1 MKLLIMQMKLLKF
14 FACYLFPILLLL
26 PFGVQA
32 QTDFSEKY
40 ASVITREDLKKHLT
54 IVAGAEMEGRETATP
69 GQRKAAAY
77 IESQFKEI
85 GLLMVPGLDGYQQ
98 SYPLFKDSMV
108 MSSLK
113 IGNKKYRFGKD
124 YIVLPYA
131 AENGLLKSK
140 QIIFTGYGISDKNYD
155 DYAGKHVKG
164 KVVVF
169 FTGEPKQ
176 DGKFIITGTTKNSNW
191 GGFSGAGR
199 KAILAKQKGA
209 LAAFSINPGIDS
221 FSNTT
226 LENAKKSGIY
236 FPRPVTKENEKVTV
250 ASILPSTAREIFG
263 SAVFNEL
270 LVKVKTSASLNEIKL
285 EKVAKLKLEYKKEQ
299 LPFSSTNVIGY
310 IEGTDKKDEFVFLT
324 GHYDHLG
331 KRDNVIYY
339 GADDDGS
346 GTVSVIE
353 MAKAFAKAKAEG
365 HGPRR
370 SIVFMTVSGEE
381 KGLWGSEY
389 YSDHP
394 LVPLDHTTVDLNT
407 DMVGRIDPARKVGD
421 SMNYIY
427 VIGDDKLSSD
437 LKPISSDVNQKYTN
451 LELDYKFNDPAD
463 PERIYFRSD
472 HYNFA
477 RKGVPIIFYF
487 DGIHKDYHRPTDTVD
502 KINFDLM
509 EKRVRFIF
517 LTAWN
522 IANRDAML
530 KRDIPLVDI
539 R

>member
-1 MKLLIMQMKLLKF
+1 MLAI
-14 FACYLFPILLLL
+14 LFLL
-26 PFGVQA
+26 PFSIKA
-32 QTDFSEKY
+32 QTDIAERY

-54 IVAGAEMEGRETATP
+54 IVASAEMEGRETGTP
-69 GQRKAAAY
+69 GQKRAAGY
-77 IESQFKEI
+77 IEDQFEKI
-85 GLLMVPGLDGYQQ
+85 GLLKLPALNGYQQ
-98 SYPLFKDSMV
+98 SYPLFKDSLIT
-108 MSSLK
+108 SNLK
-113 IGNKKYRFGKD
+113 IGRKKYGFGKE
-124 YIVLPYA
+124 YLVSLTA
-131 AENGLLKSK
+131 AENQLIKSK
-140 QIIFTGYGISDKNYD
+140 QIIFVGYGISDKNYD
-155 DYAGKHVKG
+155 DYAGKDVKG
-164 KVVVF
+164 KVVVY
-169 FTGEPKQ
+169 FTGEPKK
-176 DGKFIITGTTKNSNW
+176 DGKYLVTGTSKNSNW
-191 GGFSGAGR
+191 GEFSR
-199 KAILAKQKGA
+199 SNKKAIMAKQKGA
-209 LAAFSINPGIDS
+209 LMAFFINPMVDS
-221 FSNTT
+221 FPTIT
-226 LENAKKSGIY
+226 IENAKKTNVY
-236 FPRPVTKENEKVTV
+236 FPRPVVKGSEKVALV
-250 ASILPSTAREIFG
+250 AILPTTAIQIFG
-263 SAVFNEL
+263 SLFKDLPA
-270 LVKVKTSASLNEIKL
+270 KAKISSALNGINIQKD
-285 EKVAKLKLEYKKEQ
+285 AKLIFEYKKIK
-299 LPFSSTNVIGY
+299 LPYSASNVVGY

-346 GTVSVIE
+346 GTVSVVE
-353 MAKAFAKAKAEG
+353 MAQAFAKAKAEG
-365 HGPRR
+365 NGPRR

-407 DMVGRIDPARKVGD
+407 DMVGRIDPNRKMGD
-421 SMNYIY
+421 SLNYIY

-437 LKPISSDVNQKYTN
+437 LTPISIAVNKKYIN

-477 RKGVPIIFYF
+477 RKGVPIIFFF

-522 IANRDAML
+522 IANRDEML
-530 KRDIPLVDI
+530 KRDIPLVET